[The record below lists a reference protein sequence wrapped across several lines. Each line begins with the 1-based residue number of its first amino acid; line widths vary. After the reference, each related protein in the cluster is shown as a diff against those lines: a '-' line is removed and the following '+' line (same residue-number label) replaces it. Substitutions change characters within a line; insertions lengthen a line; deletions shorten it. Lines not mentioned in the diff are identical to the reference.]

1 MIKIF
6 FVMIYTTFLIGDF
19 IPTVQ
24 SQYGQYSEII
34 ISNYFDDYDQ
44 FEIDSVSENLDI
56 FLKNDTLK
64 INQLNTYS
72 GIETVQL
79 LNGENQYSIVVNKR
93 YSKFKNFEYYS
104 DEKDLNVY
112 VMGNFNDWNRK
123 SHKMNYSSGK
133 YNFNMN
139 FTPGIYQYKF
149 VVDGAEILD
158 PNNLDSIPNGLGG
171 WNNYFE
177 VDGENNNISGQLVK
191 SKISQISDSTI
202 LDFKFEKN
210 YQEEKLN
217 SKKTFV
223 FLNNN
228 ILNDDY
234 VNIRKNKIS
243 ITLLKSFNGRLR
255 IICENN
261 FGQVLRENHTIIK
274 DGFPLNPTSNPD
286 NIHFTVMYSLMIDR
300 FHNGNRKN
308 DKPFEDDLLNHM
320 ANYHGGDFS
329 GITRKLKEGYFSN
342 LGINMIWISP
352 VLKGPSK
359 VHYESVP
366 PYRKYSGYHGY
377 WPVSNNE
384 LEPRFG
390 SSEDFKK
397 LVANAHERNIK
408 VIVDFVSN
416 HVHEEH
422 PYHIQYP
429 EWFSS
434 YNLPNGE
441 KNLRRWDGDTRLTT
455 WFESFLPT
463 FDFSKNPEAIDAVVN
478 DAISFIDEY
487 NVDGFRQDAT
497 KHVPHKFWKTF
508 TKSINKAYPNKNIFQ
523 IGETFGSDALILS
536 YVNPSELNS
545 QFNFDIYFNARK
557 LFVDPESSFLDF
569 NKIIDRN
576 MYNYQPINQMGT
588 ITSSHDQVRFMA
600 FADKQIEFHENG
612 IERAYEELPSV
623 VQYLS
628 SYEKLFG
635 FTVMNMSLPGIPVVY
650 YGEEYGQIGAND
662 PGNRLDM
669 RFQSSWNKAEH
680 RLNKK
685 IKQLI
690 SLRRTNPAFALGD
703 LTFIKS
709 TKNISI
715 WKKTYFEDEVLVLF
729 NIADESEFVE
739 LKLNNADL
747 LISLLSQ
754 DVISV
759 NNSKIKFVLG
769 PNETRI
775 YKIEK

>member
-34 ISNYFDDYDQ
+34 ISNYFDDYDEL
-44 FEIDSVSENLDI
+44 EIDSVYENLDV

-104 DEKDLNVY
+104 NEKDLNVY

-133 YNFNMN
+133 YSFNMN

-158 PNNLDSIPNGLGG
+158 LNNLDSIPNGLGG

-177 VDGENNNISGQLVK
+177 VEDENNNITGQLVK
-191 SKISQISDSTI
+191 SKITQISDSTI

-234 VNIRKNKIS
+234 VNIRKSKIS

-434 YNLPNGE
+434 YNLQNGE

-463 FDFSKNPEAIDAVVN
+463 FDFNKNPEAIDAVVN

-709 TKNISI
+709 SKNISI

-739 LKLNNADL
+739 LKLNSVDS